1 MDGVAASSRLR
12 RLDGEDDPGWGLAP
26 GYGPVARVTA
36 TAPAVPSPVSAL
48 SALSALSRAAPVSA
62 VSAVSAIPQA
72 APMPASSQAASVATA
87 SEAAPVLT
95 ATVTTTGTTATAA
108 TAGTPGAVLPVL
120 GAAAGA
126 ELSSERLVRRQRGSL
141 RRLSGLL
148 GPRDDEDRLRT
159 VRTTPLRRC
168 HRIAVIGL
176 TPGAGKTT
184 TAAVLGSLF
193 AAERADRVIAVDAD
207 LESGTLGRRVE
218 RETTATV
225 RGLVTELAR
234 LETYAD
240 IRGFTSR
247 MPGGLEVLADGGAE
261 RAADGRS
268 FDDQEYRRV
277 MELLGGQYPLVLTDS
292 GPVLANSPLPAVVA
306 LAHQLVLVATPSV
319 EGAGGASTAL
329 TWLEAH
335 GFQEL
340 ARRSIVVV
348 SGVRGTGRML
358 RVDEVVAH
366 FRTRC
371 RGVVAVPYDAHLAAG
386 GTLDPDALRRR
397 TRAAHLELAA
407 LIAEDFT
414 RPDAPAP
421 SGG

>member
-1 MDGVAASSRLR
+1 MVAWSEESGGVDGIAASSRLR
-12 RLDGEDDPGWGLAP
+12 RLGGEDDPGWGLAP
-26 GYGPVARVTA
+26 GYGTVARVVA
-36 TAPAVPSPVSAL
+36 VPPPVAAVSRTAPV
-48 SALSALSRAAPVSA
+48 
-62 VSAVSAIPQA
+62 
-72 APMPASSQAASVATA
+72 T
-87 SEAAPVLT
+87 T
-95 ATVTTTGTTATAA
+95 ATVVPAAAAATAVAALTTATTATAVTA
-108 TAGTPGAVLPVL
+108 VTAVTAGNTPGAAMPGL

-126 ELSSERLVRRQRGSL
+126 ELSSERLVRRQRGNL
-141 RRLSGLL
+141 RRFSGLL
-148 GPRDDEDRLRT
+148 GPRDDEDQLRT
-159 VRTTPLRRC
+159 VRTTSLRRC

-184 TAAVLGSLF
+184 TVAVLGSLL

-207 LESGTLGRRVE
+207 PESGTLGRRVE
-218 RETTATV
+218 RETPATV

-247 MPGGLEVLADGGAE
+247 MPGGLEVLADSAE
-261 RAADGRS
+261 RAADGRA

-292 GPVLANSPLPAVVA
+292 GSALANSSLPGVVE

-319 EGAGGASTAL
+319 EGASSASTAL

-335 GFQEL
+335 GFREQ

-348 SGVRGTGRML
+348 SGVRGAGRML
-358 RVDEVVAH
+358 RLDEVIAH

-371 RGVVAVPYDAHLAAG
+371 RGVVVVPYDPHLAAG
-386 GTLDPDALRRR
+386 GELHPDALRRR

-407 LIAEDFT
+407 LVAEDFT
-414 RPDAPAP
+414 RPGAPP
-421 SGG
+421 PPGV